1 MATEH
6 RDFSSGAEPA
16 VEGMAIDRTTV
27 GKRGGL
33 SVSVVKPGVSTT
45 REAGFFHHGGDE
57 AER

>member
-27 GKRGGL
+27 GKRGL

-45 REAGFFHHGGDE
+45 REAGFFYHGGDE